1 MEEVSGLFSADD
13 QRLLLQHPSPLAQ
26 EDYDAME
33 MEWWTREPVWSS
45 GVPEE
50 LWGLRFLVPLDGD
63 QLMTQEGGKDTTSS
77 EVPEEFRKARRHR
90 LSLDG
95 MKSSLPS
102 PSRRSSSIV
111 EGHVEA
117 PGYEQCRGEP
127 GGCGGAGGRIDG
139 SGALEQCRNRR
150 LVFVGDSLNRNM
162 WESLA
167 CILYTA
173 LPDRSRARVHHLSSE
188 HKIFR
193 AMDYNCSVEFF
204 WSPFLV
210 QLETKPDR
218 TKVLKLDQLPAM
230 LQQVIGADVLVFN
243 TGHWWTHTGKLRA
256 WDHLERNGMLVKME
270 GEEAFSRA
278 LRTWARWVDHNVDQ
292 TRTRV
297 FFRSVSPEH
306 KGHYQLTE
314 PPNTQCSANWC
325 YNQTAPIAADEAIV
339 PWFPKSMVSIVEGS
353 IRSMRTRAAYL
364 NITRLSELRID
375 AHPSVYSINR
385 DGKPLTLEQRQQPI
399 IYADCSHWC
408 LPGLPDTWNVLLLA
422 SLMRHPSSN
431 VNL

>member
-1 MEEVSGLFSADD
+1 MAPNIHDQRDHGRGRLYKIFPCEGICKEKKKHHPPASGTILLGHEDKMEIALDFFSGLLGQSVSRKVKLNFEAIGYSLAAD
-13 QRLLLQHPSPLAQ
+13 LLTQLACYFPLYALAS
-26 EDYDAME
+26 YMVY
-33 MEWWTREPVWSS
+33 TTTS
-45 GVPEE
+45 GVPTA
-50 LWGLRFLVPLDGD
+50 V
-63 QLMTQEGGKDTTSS
+63 QGGVYAVVAAECSIGQNSVHIEDEPTT
-77 EVPEEFRKARRHR
+77 F
-90 LSLDG
+90 
-95 MKSSLPS
+95 
-102 PSRRSSSIV
+102 SR
-111 EGHVEA
+111 
-117 PGYEQCRGEP
+117 
-127 GGCGGAGGRIDG
+127 GG
-139 SGALEQCRNRR
+139 
-150 LVFVGDSLNRNM
+150 
-162 WESLA
+162 
-167 CILYTA
+167 
-173 LPDRSRARVHHLSSE
+173 
-188 HKIFR
+188 
-193 AMDYNCSVEFF
+193 
-204 WSPFLV
+204 PFLV

-230 LQQVIGADVLVFN
+230 LQKVIGADVLVFN

-306 KGHYQLTE
+306 KG
-314 PPNTQCSANWC
+314 ANWC

-353 IRSMRTRAAYL
+353 IRSMRTPATYL

-385 DGKPLTLEQRQQPI
+385 DGKPLSLEQRRRPVV
-399 IYADCSHWC
+399 YADCSHWC

-422 SLMRHPSSN
+422 SLTRYPSSN
-431 VNL
+431 VHL